1 MAEEVQN
8 TPQATISVPDIMFH
22 MRQRV
27 EKKGKKKK
35 GEDAN
40 PYEWVYNKS
49 SDLFAG
55 KKVVVVGLP
64 GAFTPTCTNA
74 QLPGFEELAQ
84 SFYDKGV
91 DEIWCTSVNDAF
103 VMHQWAEHLGIKN
116 VKMLPDGSG
125 EFAASIG
132 MLVDKTNLGFGK
144 RSWRYAIVIDDLKIT
159 GSLVEAGLQDKSP
172 LDPYE
177 LTKPEFV
184 LENLL

>member
-8 TPQATISVPDIMFH
+8 TPQAAISVPDIMFH

-84 SFYDKGV
+84 SCVCYASMGR
-91 DEIWCTSVNDAF
+91 TSRY
-103 VMHQWAEHLGIKN
+103 QERKN
-116 VKMLPDGSG
+116 
-125 EFAASIG
+125 AS
-132 MLVDKTNLGFGK
+132 
-144 RSWRYAIVIDDLKIT
+144 RW
-159 GSLVEAGLQDKSP
+159 
-172 LDPYE
+172 
-177 LTKPEFV
+177 
-184 LENLL
+184 